1 MYQIGVKALRRS
13 AEATVAA
20 VLLLLALP
28 FLLIGVTLSLAHYR
42 AWPFFVHER
51 IGLHGR
57 RFRFFKVRT
66 LPPSTDRYASKYAL
80 GGVTPP
86 VMRLVRRLH
95 FDELPQLLHV
105 VTGRMAFVGPRP
117 EMPVLHDDLPERFAR
132 LRTAVR
138 PGLTCLWQISPHSA
152 GLIGERSEYDRLY
165 VEHRNNR
172 LDGWVMAQTLRKMF
186 TGRTIQL
193 YEIPH
198 WVIDGKS
205 APRVGPVPTPVPARA
220 VAGTATPPLTLAD

>member
-1 MYQIGVKALRRS
+1 MSKIGVKVLRRG

-20 VLLLLALP
+20 TLVVLSLP
-28 FLLIGVTLSLAHYR
+28 FLLIGVALSLAHYR

-57 RFRFFKVRT
+57 RFRFFKIRT
-66 LPPSTDRYASKYAL
+66 LPPGTDRYASKYAL
-80 GGVTPP
+80 SGTGTPP
-86 VMRLVRRLH
+86 VMQLVRRLH

-117 EMPVLHDDLPERFAR
+117 EMPALHDDLPAHFAR

-138 PGLTCLWQISPHSA
+138 PGLTCLWQVSPHSA

-172 LDGWVMAQTLRKMF
+172 LDGWIMAQTLRKMF

-205 APRVGPVPTPVPARA
+205 APRVGPVSAPVAAAAPTPS
-220 VAGTATPPLTLAD
+220 LTLAD